1 MSFEPQTRIEILN
14 RLLQNYKKMQV
25 NPAESVEGTFSF
37 DNLSANSVE
46 FEKAYAEM
54 ALMMEAAFPQTS
66 WGQYLDNLA
75 EELGGLERRQATSAI
90 VDLTIGG
97 TAGTNVQAGALFATE
112 SGIQFATDELVIL
125 DETGSGTVKASAVVP
140 GTSGNVST
148 GTIVK
153 IPVSIYGI
161 TSVTNQAD
169 ASDGYDEETDSELL
183 NRLLFKLRNPVTS
196 GNVNHYIEWA
206 TSISGVGSVYVDP
219 LWNGAGTVK
228 VPIVNNKND
237 KASDELIKTVQD
249 YIDSVRPIG
258 AEVTVTTPD
267 YTEIA
272 VKANITVADGYDA
285 DTAKEALKQA
295 LYAYF
300 NSVGIQGTVSIAK
313 VGKVLLDTGSVSD
326 YDSLTLNGDNK
337 NISMD
342 TGHLPRLGS
351 FEVTANG

>member
-1 MSFEPQTRIEILN
+1 MSFEPQTRIDVLN
-14 RLLQNYKKMQV
+14 RLLQNYKDMHV

-66 WGQYLDNLA
+66 WGKYLDNLA
-75 EELGGLERRQATSAI
+75 EELGGLERRKATSAI

-97 TAGTNVQAGALFATE
+97 TAGTNVQAGSLFATE
-112 SGIQFATDELVIL
+112 RGIQFATNELVIL
-125 DETGSGTVKASAVVP
+125 DETGSGTVKASAIVP

-153 IPVSIYGI
+153 IPVSIYGV
-161 TSVTNQAD
+161 TSVTNQAE
-169 ASDGYDEETDSELL
+169 ATDGYDEETDSELL

-206 TSISGVGSVYVDP
+206 SSVSGVGSVYVKP
-219 LWNGAGTVK
+219 LWNGTGTVK
-228 VPIVNNKND
+228 VIIVNNKND
-237 KASDELIKTVQD
+237 KASDELINTVKT

-258 AEVTVTTPD
+258 ADVTVTTPD
-267 YTEIA
+267 YTEIT
-272 VKANITVADGYDA
+272 VKANIAVSDGYGN
-285 DTAKEALKQA
+285 TANEILQQA
-295 LYAYF
+295 LEKYF

-313 VGKVLLDTGSVSD
+313 VGKVMLDSGAITD

-351 FEVTANG
+351 LEVTQNG

>member
-1 MSFEPQTRIEILN
+1 MSFEPQTRIDVLN
-14 RLLQNYKKMQV
+14 RLLQNYKDMHV

-66 WGQYLDNLA
+66 WGKYLDNLA
-75 EELGGLERRQATSAI
+75 EELGGLERRKATSAI

-97 TAGTNVQAGALFATE
+97 TAGTNVQAGSLFATE
-112 SGIQFATDELVIL
+112 RGIQFATNELVIL
-125 DETGSGTVKASAVVP
+125 DETGSGTVKASAIVP

-153 IPVSIYGI
+153 IPVSIYGV
-161 TSVTNQAD
+161 TSVTNQAE
-169 ASDGYDEETDSELL
+169 ATDGYDEETDSELL

-206 TSISGVGSVYVDP
+206 SSVSGVGSVYVKP

-228 VPIVNNKND
+228 VIIVNNKND
-237 KASDELIKTVQD
+237 KASDELINTVKT

-258 AEVTVTTPD
+258 TDVTVTTPD
-267 YTEIA
+267 YTEIT
-272 VKANITVADGYDA
+272 VKANIAVSDGYGN
-285 DTAKEALKQA
+285 TANEILQQA
-295 LYAYF
+295 LEKYF

-313 VGKVLLDTGSVSD
+313 VGKVMLDSGAITD

-351 FEVTANG
+351 LEVTQNG

>member
-1 MSFEPQTRIEILN
+1 MSFEPQTRIDILN
-14 RLLQNYKKMQV
+14 RLLQNYKNMQV

-75 EELGGLERRQATSAI
+75 EELGGLERRQATSSI

-112 SGIQFATDELVIL
+112 SGIQFATNELVIL
-125 DETGSGTVKASAVVP
+125 DKTGSGTVKASAVVP

-153 IPVSIYGI
+153 IPVSIYGV

-206 TSISGVGSVYVDP
+206 SSVSGVGSVYVKP

-228 VPIVNNKND
+228 VIIVNNKND
-237 KASDELIKTVQD
+237 KASDELINTVKK

-258 AEVTVTTPD
+258 ADVTVTTPD
-267 YTEIA
+267 YTEIT
-272 VKANITVADGYDA
+272 VKANIAVSDGYT
-285 DTAKEALKQA
+285 DTVKDVLTQA
-295 LYAYF
+295 LDKYF

-313 VGKVLLDTGSVSD
+313 VGKVMLDTGAITD
-326 YDSLTLNGDNK
+326 YESLTLNGDNK

-351 FEVTANG
+351 LEVTQNG

>member
-1 MSFEPQTRIEILN
+1 MSFEPQTRIDVLN
-14 RLLQNYKKMQV
+14 RLLQNYKDMHV

-66 WGQYLDNLA
+66 WGKYLDNLA
-75 EELGGLERRQATSAI
+75 EELGGLERRKATSAI
-90 VDLTIGG
+90 VDLTIGA
-97 TAGTNVQAGALFATE
+97 TAGTNVQAGSLFATE
-112 SGIQFATDELVIL
+112 RGIQFATNELVIL
-125 DETGSGTVKASAVVP
+125 DETGSGTVKASAIVP

-153 IPVSIYGI
+153 IPVSIYGV
-161 TSVTNQAD
+161 TSVTNQAE
-169 ASDGYDEETDSELL
+169 ATDGYDEETDSELL

-206 TSISGVGSVYVDP
+206 SSVSGVGSVYVKP

-228 VPIVNNKND
+228 VIIVNNKND
-237 KASDELIKTVQD
+237 KASDELINTVKT

-258 AEVTVTTPD
+258 ADVTVTTPD
-267 YTEIA
+267 YTEIT
-272 VKANITVADGYDA
+272 VKANIAVSDGYGN
-285 DTAKEALKQA
+285 TANEILQQA
-295 LYAYF
+295 LEKYF

-313 VGKVLLDTGSVSD
+313 VGKVMLDSGAITD

-351 FEVTANG
+351 LEVTQNG

>member
-66 WGQYLDNLA
+66 WGKYLDNLA

-90 VDLTIGG
+90 VNLTIGG
-97 TAGTNVQAGALFATE
+97 TAGTNVQAGSLFATE
-112 SGIQFATDELVIL
+112 SGIQFATDTLVIL

-140 GTSGNVST
+140 GTDGNVSAE
-148 GTIVK
+148 TIVK
-153 IPVSIYGI
+153 IPVSIYGV
-161 TSVTNQAD
+161 TSVTNLAE
-169 ASDGYDEETDSELL
+169 ATDGYDEETDSELL

-206 TSISGVGSVYVDP
+206 SSVSGVGSVYVKP

-228 VPIVNNKND
+228 VIIVNNKND
-237 KASDELIKTVQD
+237 KASDELIQTVKT

-258 AEVTVTTPD
+258 ADVTVTTPD
-267 YTEIA
+267 YTEIT
-272 VKANITVADGYDA
+272 VKANIAVSDGYT
-285 DTAKEALKQA
+285 DTVKDVLTQA
-295 LYAYF
+295 LDKYF

-313 VGKVLLDTGSVSD
+313 VGKVMLDTGAITD

-351 FEVTANG
+351 LEVTQNG

>member
-1 MSFEPQTRIEILN
+1 MSFEPQTRIDVLN
-14 RLLQNYKKMQV
+14 RLLQNYKDMHV

-66 WGQYLDNLA
+66 WGKYLDNLA
-75 EELGGLERRQATSAI
+75 EELGGLERRKATSAI

-97 TAGTNVQAGALFATE
+97 TAGTNVQAGSLFATE
-112 SGIQFATDELVIL
+112 RGIQFATNELVIL
-125 DETGSGTVKASAVVP
+125 DETGSGTVKASAIVP

-153 IPVSIYGI
+153 IPVSIYGV
-161 TSVTNQAD
+161 TSVTNQAE
-169 ASDGYDEETDSELL
+169 ATDGYDEETDSELL

-206 TSISGVGSVYVDP
+206 SSVSGVGSVYVKP

-228 VPIVNNKND
+228 VIIVNNKND
-237 KASDELIKTVQD
+237 KASDELINTVKT

-258 AEVTVTTPD
+258 ADVTVTTPD
-267 YTEIA
+267 YTEIT
-272 VKANITVADGYDA
+272 VKANIAVSDGYGN
-285 DTAKEALKQA
+285 TANEILQQA
-295 LYAYF
+295 LEKYF

-313 VGKVLLDTGSVSD
+313 VGKVMLDSGAITD

-351 FEVTANG
+351 LEVTQNG

>member
-1 MSFEPQTRIEILN
+1 MSFEPQTRIDVLN
-14 RLLQNYKKMQV
+14 RLLQNYKDMHV

-97 TAGTNVQAGALFATE
+97 TAGTNVQAGSLFATE
-112 SGIQFATDELVIL
+112 RGIQFATNELVIL

-140 GTSGNVST
+140 GTDGNVSAE
-148 GTIVK
+148 TIVK
-153 IPVSIYGI
+153 IPVSIYGV

-183 NRLLFKLRNPVTS
+183 NRLLFKLKNPVTS

-206 TSISGVGSVYVDP
+206 SSVSGVGSVYVKP

-228 VPIVNNKND
+228 VIIVNNKND
-237 KASDELIKTVQD
+237 KASDELINTVKT

-258 AEVTVTTPD
+258 ADVTVTTPD
-267 YTEIA
+267 YTEIT
-272 VKANITVADGYDA
+272 VKANIAVSDGYR
-285 DTAKEALKQA
+285 DTANEVLKQA
-295 LYAYF
+295 LEKCF

-313 VGKVLLDTGSVSD
+313 VGKVMLDTGAITD

-342 TGHLPRLGS
+342 AGHLPRLGS
-351 FEVTANG
+351 LEVTQNG

>member
-1 MSFEPQTRIEILN
+1 MSFEPQTRIDILN
-14 RLLQNYKKMQV
+14 RLLQNYKNMQV

-75 EELGGLERRQATSAI
+75 EELGGLERRKATSAI

-153 IPVSIYGI
+153 IPVSIYGV

-206 TSISGVGSVYVDP
+206 SSVSGVGSVYVKP

-228 VPIVNNKND
+228 VIIVNNKND
-237 KASDELIKTVQD
+237 KASDELINTVKT

-258 AEVTVTTPD
+258 ADVTVTTPD
-267 YTEIA
+267 YTEIT
-272 VKANITVADGYDA
+272 VKANIAVSDGYT
-285 DTAKEALKQA
+285 DTVKDVLTRA
-295 LYAYF
+295 LYKYF

-313 VGKVLLDTGSVSD
+313 VGKVMLDTGAITD
-326 YDSLTLNGDNK
+326 YESLTLNGDNK

-351 FEVTANG
+351 LEVTQNG

>member
-1 MSFEPQTRIEILN
+1 MSFEPQTRIDILN
-14 RLLQNYKKMQV
+14 RLLQNYKDMQV

-75 EELGGLERRQATSAI
+75 EELGGLERRQATSSI

-153 IPVSIYGI
+153 IPVSIYGV

-206 TSISGVGSVYVDP
+206 SSVSGVGSVYVKP

-228 VPIVNNKND
+228 VIIVNNKND
-237 KASDELIKTVQD
+237 KASDELIQTVKN

-258 AEVTVTTPD
+258 ADVTVTTPD
-267 YTEIA
+267 YTEIT
-272 VKANITVADGYDA
+272 VKANIAVSDGYT
-285 DTAKEALKQA
+285 DTVKDVLTQA
-295 LYAYF
+295 LDKYF
-300 NSVGIQGTVSIAK
+300 NSVGIQRTVSIAQ
-313 VGKVLLDTGSVSD
+313 VGKVMLDTGAITD
-326 YDSLTLNGDNK
+326 YESLTLNGDNK

-351 FEVTANG
+351 LEVTQNG

>member
-54 ALMMEAAFPQTS
+54 ALMMEAVFPQTS

-75 EELGGLERRQATSAI
+75 EELGGLERRKATSAI
-90 VDLTIGG
+90 VTITVHG
-97 TAGTNVQAGALFATE
+97 TAGTNVQAGELFATA
-112 SGIQFATDELVIL
+112 SGIQFATNELVIL

-140 GTSGNVST
+140 GTDGNVSAES
-148 GTIVK
+148 IVK
-153 IPVSIYGI
+153 IPVSIYGV
-161 TSVTNQAD
+161 TSVTNQEA
-169 ASDGYDEETDSELL
+169 AMDGYDAETDSELL
-183 NRLLFKLRNPVTS
+183 ERLLFKLRNPVTS

-228 VPIVNNKND
+228 VTIVNNKND

-272 VKANITVADGYDA
+272 VKVNITVADGYDA

-326 YDSLTLNGDNK
+326 YDSLTLNGANK

>member
-1 MSFEPQTRIEILN
+1 MSFEPQARIDILN
-14 RLLQNYKKMQV
+14 RLLQNYKNMQV

-75 EELGGLERRQATSAI
+75 EELGGLERRKATSAI

-112 SGIQFATDELVIL
+112 SGIQFATNELVIL

-140 GTSGNVST
+140 GTDGNVSAE
-148 GTIVK
+148 TIVK
-153 IPVSIYGI
+153 IPVSIYGV
-161 TSVTNQAD
+161 TSVTNPAE
-169 ASDGYDEETDSELL
+169 ATDGYDEETDSELL

-206 TSISGVGSVYVDP
+206 SSVSGVGSVYVKP

-228 VPIVNNKND
+228 VIIVNNKND
-237 KASDELIKTVQD
+237 KASDELINTVKT

-258 AEVTVTTPD
+258 ADVTVTTPD
-267 YTEIA
+267 YTEIT
-272 VKANITVADGYDA
+272 VKANIAVSDGYI
-285 DTAKEALKQA
+285 DTVKDVLTQA
-295 LYAYF
+295 LDKYF
-300 NSVGIQGTVSIAK
+300 NWVGIQGTVSIAK
-313 VGKVLLDTGSVSD
+313 VGKVMLDTGAITD
-326 YDSLTLNGDNK
+326 YESLTLNGDNK

-351 FEVTANG
+351 LEVTQNG